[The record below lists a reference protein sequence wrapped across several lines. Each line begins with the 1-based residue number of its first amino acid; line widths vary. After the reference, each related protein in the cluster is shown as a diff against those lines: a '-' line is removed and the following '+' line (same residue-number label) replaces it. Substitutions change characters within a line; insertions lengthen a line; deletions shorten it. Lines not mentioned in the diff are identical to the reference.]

1 MTTKLLML
9 TAGLLL
15 AGTSYALSYDLTSDP
30 DATMTQEQKLGPNVR
45 TQRVWN
51 EIYIQKYG
59 VEPALRDPFF
69 TAVRAIKSN
78 YDRREVLTGLARK
91 GSSSREVQDAV
102 FAAVADMTSD
112 YDRAET
118 LLAFVPAMDAA
129 SRPAFV
135 SAAERIGSA
144 HDQNRVLAAL
154 VKSERR

>member
-59 VEPALRDPFF
+59 NYYRYGRYRALSISI
-69 TAVRAIKSN
+69 VRVLSACGS
-78 YDRREVLTGLARK
+78 LTG
-91 GSSSREVQDAV
+91 
-102 FAAVADMTSD
+102 
-112 YDRAET
+112 
-118 LLAFVPAMDAA
+118 P
-129 SRPAFV
+129 
-135 SAAERIGSA
+135 
-144 HDQNRVLAAL
+144 
-154 VKSERR
+154 RR